1 MLSVVNRQESHF
13 MKSPSIASLLDTS
26 HGLLHLPEM
35 SSSHFFKLCIHLFF
49 YLLDVFKIDFGT
61 QSKLSRQFLSVIN
74 AYLQGKIDYLKI
86 KISRQSNF

>member
-1 MLSVVNRQESHF
+1 MVFFTCQKCPAHIF
-13 MKSPSIASLLDTS
+13 
-26 HGLLHLPEM
+26 
-35 SSSHFFKLCIHLFF
+35 SSDALILFF

>member
-26 HGLLHLPEM
+26 HGLLHCQKCPAHIF
-35 SSSHFFKLCIHLFF
+35 SSYAFILFF

-61 QSKLSRQFLSVIN
+61 QSKLSRLVLSVIN
-74 AYLQGKIDYLKI
+74 TYLQGKIDYLKI